1 MSKEEQ
7 LMKRVLNTALKF
19 SPLVYVLLGATGT
32 YYSLKG
38 DLDNAKRDLEKHCNS
53 FSHESWVSGDR
64 LLHPALRGSVE
75 HLIESELKD
84 HDERLR
90 AEHRTWN
97 PELEADRRWDRLFDK
112 NPTLAR

>member
-1 MSKEEQ
+1 MKEEE

-38 DLDNAKRDLEKHCNS
+38 DLDNAKRTIEEHCRS

-64 LLHPALRGSVE
+64 LLHPALRGSIQLLLE
-75 HLIESELKD
+75 QQLKER
-84 HDERLR
+84 DERLR
-90 AEHRTWN
+90 SEHRLW
-97 PELEADRRWDRLFDK
+97 PCELDAERRWDRLYDK
-112 NPTLAR
+112 NPTLSR